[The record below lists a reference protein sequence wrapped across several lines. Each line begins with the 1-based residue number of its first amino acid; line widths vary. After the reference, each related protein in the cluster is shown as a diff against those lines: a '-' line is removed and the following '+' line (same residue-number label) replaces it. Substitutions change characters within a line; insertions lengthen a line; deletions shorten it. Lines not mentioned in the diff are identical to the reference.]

1 MKEILRHTFST
12 MIRIPDTTLLDIP
25 RLLDRENSHYRKQI
39 ISQLD
44 VKFHIDYWRNR
55 YPQENRTAHLPI
67 LNRLGEFTQSQKVR
81 NILCQSG
88 KSLNFREIMDAGKIV
103 LFNLS
108 DGILGEQNS
117 QLFGQLIVS
126 QFQLAVMSRADIL
139 DPNKRRRFY
148 LYLDEFQTFTNT
160 SASSYGL
167 ILSRA
172 RKYRLVL
179 ILAHQQSGQIPLD
192 LLRDIFGNVSTMISF
207 VVSNHDAKK
216 LAGEFGYKGSD
227 YFTNLEVGEA
237 MVKLG
242 NQSCKMKTFL
252 PKEKPD
258 FKLAEA
264 IIQRS
269 RELYGVKGRAHQ
281 EADKKKKPEQS
292 SDDFFA
298 GNPDS
303 VI

>member
-1 MKEILRHTFST
+1 MLST
-12 MIRIPDTTLLDIP
+12 L
-25 RLLDRENSHYRKQI
+25 
-39 ISQLD
+39 
-44 VKFHIDYWRNR
+44 
-55 YPQENRTAHLPI
+55 
-67 LNRLGEFTQSQKVR
+67 
-81 NILCQSG
+81 
-88 KSLNFREIMDAGKIV
+88 
-103 LFNLS
+103 
-108 DGILGEQNS
+108 ILGEQNS

-126 QFQLAVMSRADIL
+126 QFQLAVMIRANIL

-216 LAGEFGYKGSD
+216 LAGEFGYKEPNF
-227 YFTNLEVGEA
+227 FTRLEVGEA

-242 NQSCKMKTFL
+242 NQRYKMKTYW
-252 PKEKPD
+252 PEEKPNFD
-258 FKLAEA
+258 LAQQ
-264 IIQRS
+264 IIERS
-269 RELYGVKGRAHQ
+269 RELYGAKAH
-281 EADKKKKPEQS
+281 ADRETGKKPEQS
-292 SDDFFA
+292 GDDFFS
-298 GNPDS
+298 GDPDS